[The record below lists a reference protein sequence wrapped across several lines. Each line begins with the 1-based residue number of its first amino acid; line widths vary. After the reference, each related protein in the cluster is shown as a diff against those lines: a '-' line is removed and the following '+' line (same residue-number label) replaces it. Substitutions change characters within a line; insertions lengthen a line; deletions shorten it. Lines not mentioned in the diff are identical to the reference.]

1 MSTAEPA
8 ETVVVLNPISGS
20 ASHVEG
26 IRNRAALRGYDV
38 RETRDAGD
46 AVAFASEAAGAG
58 ASVVAAAGGDGT
70 LNEVVRGVGQ
80 ADAFGDV
87 TVGVIPAGTGNNFA
101 RNVGI
106 TTIDEGF
113 AALESGERRRID
125 LGMADGRPF
134 VNSCVGGLTADA
146 SGETSAELKNRLGV
160 LAYVL
165 TTLRSATAFEGL
177 RLAVTVRDG
186 DGEAEGWSGE
196 AICVLVGNGRRF
208 TARGSDQADME
219 DGRFDV
225 AIIED
230 VSTVDLMGDAIV
242 ERLLGR
248 EALHTT
254 RLRAPTV
261 EITSLDHEQIN
272 FSLDG
277 EMVRRRSL
285 ALDVRPSTLRMV
297 VGESYE
303 PDPDG

>member
-1 MSTAEPA
+1 MSKAEQA

-20 ASHVEG
+20 ASHAEEV
-26 IRNRAALRGYDV
+26 RNRAALRGYDV

-46 AVAFASEAAGAG
+46 AVTFASEAADAG

-70 LNEVVRGVGQ
+70 LNEVVRGVGR
-80 ADAFGDV
+80 ADAFDDV
-87 TVGVIPAGTGNNFA
+87 TVGVVPAGTGNNFA
-101 RNVGI
+101 GNVGI
-106 TTIDEGF
+106 TTIDDGF

-125 LGMADGRPF
+125 LGMAAGRPF

-165 TTLRSATAFEGL
+165 TTLRSAPAFDGL
-177 RLAVTVRDG
+177 RLSVTVRDG
-186 DGEAEGWSGE
+186 DGAAEGWSGE

-219 DGRFDV
+219 DGRFEV

-261 EITSLDHEQIN
+261 EITSLDNEQIN

-277 EMVRRRSL
+277 EMVRDRSL
-285 ALDVRPSTLRMV
+285 ALDVRPRTLRMV
-297 VGESYE
+297 VGETYE